1 MCALNIS
8 QTRDLLAEFNFH
20 SVFIRQLGWSQ
31 PASRRAVEYEIQD
44 TTFKCEQ
51 IAELSGAV
59 VLEITSPNGIP
70 NASLRAAVHKRV
82 SQSHFENIII
92 FVDSRR
98 TQSLWY
104 WVNHEN
110 GKRYPREHLYVKGQ
124 PGDLFISKIS
134 SMVFDISRFEEGDV
148 SILEVAE
155 SMRRALDVERVT
167 KRFYDQFKDKRC
179 EFIEFIH
186 GIDDPTDRQWYAS
199 ILMHRL
205 MFIFFLQKKF
215 FLNRGDESYLN
226 NKLNECQERFGPD
239 SFYKKL
245 LHPLFFEGFAK
256 PSDQRS
262 PQARELLGEIVYL
275 NGGLFL
281 PHRIEE
287 QYPDIDIP
295 DEAFR
300 NLLELFN
307 SYSWNLDDT
316 PGGRDNEINPD
327 VLGYI
332 FEKYINQKAFG
343 AYYTRTEIT
352 EYLCEHTIHQIILDK
367 VNPECDI
374 PGLAPQKRYE
384 SLPDM
389 LMDLDSDLC
398 RRLLHQVLPN
408 LSILDPAC
416 GSGAFLVAAMKT
428 LINIYSAVTGK
439 IEYLTDQ
446 GLKKELADIRDK
458 HKSINYHIK
467 REIITKNLFG
477 VDIMDEACE
486 IAKLRLFLALV
497 SSAQSVDELE
507 PLPNI
512 DFNILPGNSLI
523 GLLRVDDEQFNKH
536 NSQGNLFRKNYRQV
550 VNDKNRLIDLY
561 RNSRDYQDHLHTLRD
576 EIQSTRQEA
585 IETLDD
591 ILLDEFSRLGIKY
604 EQATWDTQKGAQG
617 KPSKRNVTL
626 KDIKQLKP
634 FHWGYEFDKT
644 INESGGFDVII
655 TNPPWE
661 VFQTDEKEFFQQF
674 DPTIQKKK
682 LRIEDWKKQR
692 VELMNSPT
700 IRDAWLEYASG
711 YPFASAFFKSAP
723 QYENQISLVNGR
735 NVGSKI
741 NLYTYFTEQC
751 FNLLRDGGQCGIVIP
766 SGIYTDLGAKQLREM
781 LFSKT
786 RVTGL
791 FGFNNKKNIFEGVVS
806 LFKFVVLTYGK
817 GGSTTSFPTAFM
829 RHEVSELVSFPR
841 RGSLSIPV
849 NLIRRF
855 SPDSLS
861 VMEFKEEIDVEIAEK
876 MLRFPLLGE
885 SVPGSWSVRLTT
897 EFNMTTSSHLFR
909 TSPGPTRLPLYEGKM
924 IHQFD
929 HQWAKPK
936 YWIEEAEGRRA
947 LFGRSDDD
955 GSPLDYQSYRLAFR
969 DVARNTD
976 NRTMIMTVLH
986 PGVFCPHTMSLEK
999 IHQDGAVCLTH
1010 TQRFYLCAVMNS
1022 FVVDFWLRINVTAH
1036 LSFFFVNGVP
1046 IPRLTEKDAAFGPI
1060 VNRAA
1065 RLICTTPEFDAL
1077 AVEVGLGTSANGA
1090 TDPAERA
1097 RLRAE
1102 LDGLVAHLYGV
1113 SEAEFSHILST
1124 FPAVDA
1130 EIKAAAMDAYREV
1143 GSGSVR

>member
-215 FLNRGDESYLN
+215 FLNRGDEFYLD
-226 NKLNECQERFGPD
+226 NKLKESQDKFGPD
-239 SFYKKL
+239 CYYKKL

-617 KPSKRNVTL
+617 KPSKRDVTL

-674 DPTIQKKK
+674 EPTIQKKK

-692 VELMNSPT
+692 VELMNSPI
-700 IRDAWLEYASG
+700 IRDAWLEYAGG

-723 QYENQISLVNGR
+723 QYENQISLINGR
-735 NVGSKI
+735 NAGSKI
-741 NLYTYFTEQC
+741 NLYSYFTEQC

-791 FGFNNKKNIFEGVVS
+791 FGFENRKSIFEGVDGR
-806 LFKFVVLTYGK
+806 FKFVVLTYGK
-817 GGSTTSFPTAFM
+817 GGSTTSFPAAFM

-849 NLIRRF
+849 NLIRRL

-929 HQWAKPK
+929 HQWAKPR
-936 YWIEEAEGRRA
+936 YWIEESEARRA

-955 GSPLDYQSYRLAFR
+955 GSPLDYQSYRLAYR
-969 DVARNTD
+969 SVASNTN

-986 PGVFCPHTMSLEK
+986 PGVFAGNSIIAGLL
-999 IHQDGAVCLTH
+999 DGGAGEVLTVAGM
-1010 TQRFYLCAVMNS
+1010 LNS
-1022 FVVDFWLRINVTAH
+1022 FVVDYVFRKKVTTNCNMFYVYQ
-1036 LSFFFVNGVP
+1036 LP
-1046 IPRLTEKDAAFGPI
+1046 IPRLTEKDAVFGPI
-1060 VNRAA
+1060 VDRAA
-1065 RLICTTPEFDAL
+1065 RLICTTPEFDDL
-1077 AVEVGLGTSANGA
+1077 AAEVGLGTSANGA

-1113 SEAEFSHILST
+1113 TEAEFSHILST

-1130 EIKAAAMDAYREV
+1130 EIKAAAMDAYRDV